1 MKAHQTEKES
11 AVSACWLNVAPRA
24 GKRAHA
30 AALRC
35 IPEKY
40 TKLARALAG
49 GAARAGARRAL
60 RPVGESALL
69 DCELGTRKKR

>member
-1 MKAHQTEKES
+1 MLLGSLLMKAHQTEKES
-11 AVSACWLNVAPRA
+11 AVSGYWLNVAPRA
-24 GKRAHA
+24 GKRPHA

-49 GAARAGARRAL
+49 SAARAGVRCAL
-60 RPVGESALL
+60 WSVGGTSLL
-69 DCELGTRKKR
+69 T